1 MTFMKAM
8 MRAATVAACVALA
21 TPAMAASPQAMP
33 GAGKTIHYAQ
43 TDSLGANYVAVQIVK
58 KALASLGYE
67 VNLSTM
73 GTVLFFQAVAQ
84 GDVDM
89 ETDVNF
95 PQSEPDFRV
104 VQSQAEMVGGGEI
117 IGGGINGYL
126 IDKKTAVAH
135 NITSLEQMKD
145 PKIAAL
151 FGDDN
156 KAQLISC
163 DPGWSCGDV
172 VNYQLDKFGL
182 RQTVHPVSGKYEAL
196 MADVVTRVKEGK
208 PAFFYA
214 WSPSWTVN
222 VLVPGKDVVWLPTPT
237 DALPPNVPNHGS
249 ALVNGVEGCAGGANP
264 CRMAMASWN
273 YGAVANKQFIA
284 ANPVVKKLVEQIR
297 FPSATWSAWE
307 LAISKG
313 NGATAVVS
321 TLADQWLAANK
332 TQFDGW
338 VDTARTAH

>member
-8 MRAATVAACVALA
+8 MRAATVAACVASVAFA
-21 TPAMAASPQAMP
+21 TPAVAASPQAQP

-58 KALASLGYE
+58 KALTSLGYE

-104 VQSQAEMVGGGEI
+104 VQAQAEMIGGGEI

-126 IDKKTAVAH
+126 IDKKTALAH

-151 FGDDN
+151 LG
-156 KAQLISC
+156 
-163 DPGWSCGDV
+163 
-172 VNYQLDKFGL
+172 
-182 RQTVHPVSGKYEAL
+182 TT
-196 MADVVTRVKEGK
+196 TRR
-208 PAFFYA
+208 
-214 WSPSWTVN
+214 N
-222 VLVPGKDVVWLPTPT
+222 
-237 DALPPNVPNHGS
+237 
-249 ALVNGVEGCAGGANP
+249 
-264 CRMAMASWN
+264 
-273 YGAVANKQFIA
+273 
-284 ANPVVKKLVEQIR
+284 
-297 FPSATWSAWE
+297 
-307 LAISKG
+307 
-313 NGATAVVS
+313 
-321 TLADQWLAANK
+321 
-332 TQFDGW
+332 
-338 VDTARTAH
+338 